1 MPGVDMNTFEV
12 AVRVGH
18 MLYGDMVGITALVDT
33 GATDTVLPTSFL
45 HELGVQPDMKVQVAY
60 ADGEIRETDS
70 GQTRIAYNGV
80 ERVCP
85 VLFGEEDIY
94 LLGATTLEILKLMVD
109 PVNQELVPAPPMRG
123 RSF

>member
-1 MPGVDMNTFEV
+1 MPWRGPLGSGGIRSCRGAGHLPGVDMNTFEV

-60 ADGEIRETDS
+60 ANGEIR
-70 GQTRIAYNGV
+70 
-80 ERVCP
+80 
-85 VLFGEEDIY
+85 
-94 LLGATTLEILKLMVD
+94 
-109 PVNQELVPAPPMRG
+109 
-123 RSF
+123 